1 MVLQKPIVSKSYGE
15 LSAGKVNGLKAIVNT
30 FAETQDG
37 RQVEIETHQIGQVY
51 YDDMEDYCS
60 WKTHGVP
67 SLEINCKKPDTVGVT
82 CASAVNRIP
91 SVVAA
96 RPGYVTVSELG
107 PLA

>member
-1 MVLQKPIVSKSYGE
+1 
-15 LSAGKVNGLKAIVNT
+15 
-30 FAETQDG
+30 
-37 RQVEIETHQIGQVY
+37 
-51 YDDMEDYCS
+51 MEDYCS